1 MRIVCWRAIIVSL
14 VWVVKWAVS
23 TSGSW
28 VGIVVGVSS
37 GKVRALIL
45 DDFLKY
51 IVENGFGVI
60 RVLHI
65 LRDAEDIATLADV
78 VFNVLIITLVCKLS
92 HFYSILAKKQGVR
105 KELGRFCLVF
115 LLTFLRQIVRLNRI
129 SRVTVEVNLWCRVEK
144 QQPKA
149 RALVSQTE
157 VELVWEV
164 RAWFLKSCKD

>member
-1 MRIVCWRAIIVSL
+1 MCQVKGKSNASNSIYLRDIRMRIVCWRAIIVSL

-60 RVLHI
+60 WILHI

-92 HFYSILAKKQGVR
+92 HFYSIVAKKQGVR
-105 KELGRFCLVF
+105 KVLFSMFTYFSEANCSSKSNKSSDGGGKSLMQGRK
-115 LLTFLRQIVRLNRI
+115 T
-129 SRVTVEVNLWCRVEK
+129 
-144 QQPKA
+144 A
-149 RALVSQTE
+149 A
-157 VELVWEV
+157 
-164 RAWFLKSCKD
+164 